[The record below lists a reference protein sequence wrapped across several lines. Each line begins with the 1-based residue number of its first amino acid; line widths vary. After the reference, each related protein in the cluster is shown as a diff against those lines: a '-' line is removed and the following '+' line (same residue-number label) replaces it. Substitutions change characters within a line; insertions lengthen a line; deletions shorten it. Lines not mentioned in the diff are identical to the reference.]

1 MLIAQQVCMEDTS
14 FLSFLAS
21 VRSLRTPSPP
31 PVTAQTCPSSVN
43 SLSPRLSQNLL
54 PCALSACFTDG
65 ILPLDME
72 ASELLSDTFDI
83 LSSKEIKLLA
93 MRAQACKDLLEEDDM
108 ALANVVMQEAQ
119 MKIISQVCAH
129 SAAPVGAVN
138 RSPGAVLTSG
148 FMGGWDSEVSAL
160 ATHGSFRDSE
170 CVSTCLPGV
179 PWCLTLTGRTEL
191 IISPCL
197 VYSPSLS

>member
-1 MLIAQQVCMEDTS
+1 MD
-14 FLSFLAS
+14 
-21 VRSLRTPSPP
+21 
-31 PVTAQTCPSSVN
+31 
-43 SLSPRLSQNLL
+43 
-54 PCALSACFTDG
+54 
-65 ILPLDME
+65 

-129 SAAPVGAVN
+129 SAALVWVVYL
-138 RSPGAVLTSG
+138 SPGAILISG
-148 FMGGWDSEVSAL
+148 FMGSSDSEVS
-160 ATHGSFRDSE
+160 TSSYCSFRGPE
-170 CVSTCLPGV
+170 CVPSCLLCV
-179 PWCLTLTGRTEL
+179 PWCLRFTVRTKL

-197 VYSPSLS
+197 VSSPSLL